1 MKELPGKKAA
11 KKVPAKKAAVKK
23 AAKKVPAK
31 KAVKKSP
38 AKKVAKKTS
47 PKKGAR
53 NDATASA
60 GRGTSSPRRPAL
72 SPPSTDPLLVL
83 GLRPSFTARELQRAW
98 RNHAA
103 KHHPDTGGDAVTFSR
118 GRQAYETLRQ
128 GLIDDGR
135 VG

>member
-11 KKVPAKKAAVKK
+11 KKVPAKKAA
-23 AAKKVPAK
+23 AKKVPAK
-31 KAVKKSP
+31 KVPVKK
-38 AKKVAKKTS
+38 AAKKTS